1 MSIYNLENIPKV
13 VKNEGLNIAVVCY
26 GGCSSNTL
34 IDTLEKNGY
43 KCRSPVY
50 ADILC
55 HCPEPVNLDIPIIYI
70 FRDPIKAILSMKRR
84 GKGIWDTNQRKLS
97 NSHIQNFS
105 DRNLLDLMIQQ
116 FNKWTA
122 CDYNNVLFL
131 RYDDIFT
138 DNIVDLLKGF

>member
-1 MSIYNLENIPKV
+1 
-13 VKNEGLNIAVVCY
+13 
-26 GGCSSNTL
+26 
-34 IDTLEKNGY
+34 
-43 KCRSPVY
+43 
-50 ADILC
+50 
-55 HCPEPVNLDIPIIYI
+55 
-70 FRDPIKAILSMKRR
+70 MKRR

-116 FNKWTA
+116 FNKWTT

-138 DNIVDLLKGF
+138 DNIVDLLKGFLNNTNLQNFPITYIEPHINSDIIKTIDNQLAELFIEYTDDIKKINDFPTKINIKID